1 MTDQEASRMEEM
13 GTQAPPEAPK
23 EPSRA
28 ARFFRRALRWAAG
41 ILAVFTM
48 GFLATWYAQVVPK
61 AREISSLQEQQAA
74 AESRIQSLET
84 ELETL
89 KTVRQENLQL
99 TEQLDQ
105 AQARFELLS
114 ILVDVSRSQL
124 GVAQEDPVHALAALD
139 GTAEKLAALEGH
151 LSGSDAEA
159 VQGMAE
165 RLQLVVAE
173 VNADIFAAQRD
184 LEILSNTLLEMDRE
198 LFGG

>member
-13 GTQAPPEAPK
+13 GTQASPEAPK

-28 ARFFRRALRWAAG
+28 ARFFRRGLRWAAG

-61 AREISSLQEQQAA
+61 AREISSLQAQQAA
-74 AESRIQSLET
+74 AELRLA

-105 AQARFELLS
+105 AQARLELLS

-165 RLQLVVAE
+165 RLQQVLDE
-173 VNADIFAAQRD
+173 VNASLFNAQRD

>member
-1 MTDQEASRMEEM
+1 M
-13 GTQAPPEAPK
+13 
-23 EPSRA
+23 

-48 GFLATWYAQVVPK
+48 GFLATWYLQVIPRTGQIAALV
-61 AREISSLQEQQAA
+61 QQLGA
-74 AESRIQSLET
+74 AESRIQTLEG
-84 ELETL
+84 EVDSL
-89 KTVRQENLQL
+89 KTVRQENQQL

-105 AQARFELLS
+105 AQARLQLLS

-139 GTAEKLAALEGH
+139 GTAEKLATLEGQ

-159 VQGMAE
+159 VQDMAN
-165 RLQLVVAE
+165 RLQLVIGE
-173 VNADIFAAQRD
+173 VNSDIFAAQRD
-184 LEILSNTLLEMDRE
+184 LEILANSLLEMDRE

>member
-1 MTDQEASRMEEM
+1 MADKEASKMEEM
-13 GTQAPPEAPK
+13 STQEPPEAPK

-74 AESRIQSLET
+74 AELRLAG
-84 ELETL
+84 LETL

-105 AQARFELLS
+105 AQARLELLS

-184 LEILSNTLLEMDRE
+184 LEILSNPLLEMDRE

>member
-1 MTDQEASRMEEM
+1 MAEQEPSRMEQV

-28 ARFFRRALRWAAG
+28 ARLFRRALRWAAG

-61 AREISSLQEQQAA
+61 AREIGSLREQQAA
-74 AESRIQSLET
+74 AESRIQTLET

-89 KTVRQENLQL
+89 KTVRQENQQL

-105 AQARFELLS
+105 AQARLELLS

>member
-1 MTDQEASRMEEM
+1 MEEQHGSGM
-13 GTQAPPEAPK
+13 EAAPPPKAPGG
-23 EPSRA
+23 PPGPRRA
-28 ARFFRRALRWAAG
+28 ARLFRRALRWAAG

-48 GFLATWYAQVVPK
+48 GFLATLYAQVVHK
-61 AREISSLQEQQAA
+61 AREISSLQAQQTA
-74 AESRIQSLET
+74 AESRIQTLET

-105 AQARFELLS
+105 AQARLELLS

-124 GVAQEDPVHALAALD
+124 GVAQEDPAHALAALD

>member
-1 MTDQEASRMEEM
+1 
-13 GTQAPPEAPK
+13 
-23 EPSRA
+23 PSRA

-41 ILAVFTM
+41 ILAVFTI

-61 AREISSLQEQQAA
+61 DREISSLREQQAA
-74 AESRIQSLET
+74 AESRIQALET

-105 AQARFELLS
+105 AQARLELLS